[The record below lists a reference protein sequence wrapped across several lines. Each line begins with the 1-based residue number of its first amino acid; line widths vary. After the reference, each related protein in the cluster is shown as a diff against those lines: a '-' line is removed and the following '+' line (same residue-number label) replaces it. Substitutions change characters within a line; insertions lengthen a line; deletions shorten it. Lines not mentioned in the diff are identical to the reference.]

1 MRDIIEKIQVLKKK
15 RDAVLLAHYY
25 VDGAVQEIAD
35 FVGDSYYLSKVARQ
49 TPHQTIV
56 LCGVQFMGESVKIL
70 NPEKTVIM
78 PDLSADCPM
87 AHMVDK
93 EKIRQVRNEFD
104 DLAVVC
110 YINSTAEIKAF
121 SDVCVTSS
129 NAQKIVKALPQ
140 KNILFIPDKNLG
152 SYIASLLPEKNFILN
167 EGFCPAHNRI
177 TKSDVHKVLKLCPDS
192 KVLTHPECTIDIIEM
207 ADYVGSTS
215 GIIDF
220 AAKSIDKDFVICTE
234 QGITYQLKQN
244 NPEKQF
250 HFTEDI
256 PVCQDMKKITL
267 ENIEHA
273 LQTMENKI
281 EIDEELRVK
290 AEGALKK
297 MHEIAQWGKKNGD
310 R

>member
-1 MRDIIEKIQVLKKK
+1 MRAIIEKIQILKKK
-15 RDAVLLAHYY
+15 RNAVLLAHYY
-25 VDGAVQEIAD
+25 VDRAVQEIAD
-35 FVGDSYYLSKVARQ
+35 FVGDSYYLSKIAAQ

-56 LCGVQFMGESVKIL
+56 LCGVKFMGESVKIL
-70 NPEKTVIM
+70 NPKKTVIM
-78 PDLSADCPM
+78 PEMSADCPM

-93 EKIRQVRNEFD
+93 ERIWQVRNEFD

-152 SYIASLLPEKNFILN
+152 GYIASLLPEKHFIIN

-177 TKSDVHKVLKLCPDS
+177 TKSDVHKLLKLYPDA
-192 KVLTHPECTIDIIEM
+192 KILTHPECAMDVIEM

-215 GIIDF
+215 GIINF
-220 AAKSIDKDFVICTE
+220 ASKSMNKDFVICTE

-244 NPEKQF
+244 NPEKRF
-250 HFTEDI
+250 HFTENI

-267 ENIEHA
+267 ENIERA
-273 LQTMENKI
+273 LQTMKNKI
-281 EIDEELRVK
+281 EIEEELRIK

-297 MHEIAQWGKKNGD
+297 MHEIAQ
-310 R
+310 

>member
-1 MRDIIEKIQVLKKK
+1 MKDKIENIKRLKKE
-15 RDAVLLAHYY
+15 RNAVLLAHYY

-35 FVGDSYYLSKVARQ
+35 FVGDSYYLSKVATQ
-49 TPHQTIV
+49 TSHQTV
-56 LCGVQFMGESVKIL
+56 LLCGVRFMGESVKIL

-78 PDLSADCPM
+78 PDMSADCPM
-87 AHMVDK
+87 AHMVDE

-110 YINSTAEIKAF
+110 YINSTAEIKAL

-140 KNILFIPDKNLG
+140 KNILFVPDKNLG
-152 SYIASLLPEKNFILN
+152 SYIASLLPEKNFIFN
-167 EGFCPAHNRI
+167 EGFCPAHNKI
-177 TKSDVHKVLKLCPDS
+177 VKSDIEKVLKTYPDA
-192 KVLTHPECTIDIIEM
+192 KVLAHPECTMDVIEM

-220 AAKSIDKDFVICTE
+220 AAKSKDKNFIVCTE
-234 QGITYQLKQN
+234 HGISYQLKQN
-244 NPEKQF
+244 NLQKQF
-250 HFTEDI
+250 YFTEDI

-273 LQTMENKI
+273 LQTMENRI
-281 EIDEELRVK
+281 ELEEELRVK

-297 MHEIAQWGKKNGD
+297 MHEIAQ
-310 R
+310 